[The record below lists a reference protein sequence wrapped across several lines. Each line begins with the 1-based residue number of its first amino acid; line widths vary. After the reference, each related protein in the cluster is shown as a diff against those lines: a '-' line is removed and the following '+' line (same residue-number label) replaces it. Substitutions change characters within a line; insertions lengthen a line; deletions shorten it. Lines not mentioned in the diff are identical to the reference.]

1 MSLFSKYVPFK
12 LELERYI
19 EHCKTVFDE
28 IGDRASSRLVE
39 GLIKDIGNQRYNITI
54 VGSLKRG
61 KSTLLNALMERRDD
75 SMSPISSVVCTS
87 AIIKYIDKSL
97 SGSAE
102 KKEEAVVYL
111 NNPDETPATIP
122 LRRLED
128 YVTEAKN
135 PGNRKNVKAIDVFGD
150 FPEWSKAVTIIDS
163 PGQGSVFSYHDILLT
178 DFLPYTDAII
188 FLVSADIPLD
198 GSDIALLKE
207 LSAEQKKKIFFV
219 LTKIDN
225 IENRDDLQ
233 DVVDFVTSKI
243 AEVGIPCDKLYQVA
257 AKPVYDALCKGV
269 TGHELENVKFE
280 NGISELETDLESFI
294 VKESDQTKVIRSRI
308 ETMLKCTADACN
320 NYVDAFTKI
329 MSTQTYDLA
338 KLQAEEGELTKANE
352 ELSENTKKAL
362 KKFER
367 EWRKTLSTFERKFSL
382 KANAVEDKIIDGLG
396 RGGLISA
403 AFQSFK
409 LKQQVEKALS
419 IEIQPIVNDLE
430 ETLSR
435 VVSNLAKEFDD
446 ELLLYVRRNN
456 STDIATTGA
465 AVLAV
470 ALKMGTDASGVI
482 ATCSTVSTAIAEY
495 GGVIV
500 AQGKTAFWS
509 NWFGTTAASTVATA
523 GSTATTAVLTAIT
536 TAGVSIIVM
545 IIVQKILHIGL
556 VKFQETRIPGMTE
569 SVMSEMEE
577 KLFKNLE
584 VYKDAVVNDYKQ
596 RIDDVVTGNQERL
609 ETVKKLIASDDS
621 EERARIAER
630 VEKVKCLLAEGVQV
644 NKQIPLLAKG
654 E

>member
-257 AKPVYDALCKGV
+257 AKPVYDALCTPESNPVQYGS
-269 TGHELENVKFE
+269 HE
-280 NGISELETDLESFI
+280 
-294 VKESDQTKVIRSRI
+294 IRHI
-308 ETMLKCTADACN
+308 C
-320 NYVDAFTKI
+320 
-329 MSTQTYDLA
+329 
-338 KLQAEEGELTKANE
+338 
-352 ELSENTKKAL
+352 
-362 KKFER
+362 
-367 EWRKTLSTFERKFSL
+367 LSTDDRNTCQAKKPS
-382 KANAVEDKIIDGLG
+382 
-396 RGGLISA
+396 SA
-403 AFQSFK
+403 A
-409 LKQQVEKALS
+409 
-419 IEIQPIVNDLE
+419 IQPRE
-430 ETLSR
+430 
-435 VVSNLAKEFDD
+435 
-446 ELLLYVRRNN
+446 
-456 STDIATTGA
+456 
-465 AVLAV
+465 
-470 ALKMGTDASGVI
+470 
-482 ATCSTVSTAIAEY
+482 
-495 GGVIV
+495 
-500 AQGKTAFWS
+500 
-509 NWFGTTAASTVATA
+509 
-523 GSTATTAVLTAIT
+523 
-536 TAGVSIIVM
+536 
-545 IIVQKILHIGL
+545 
-556 VKFQETRIPGMTE
+556 
-569 SVMSEMEE
+569 
-577 KLFKNLE
+577 
-584 VYKDAVVNDYKQ
+584 
-596 RIDDVVTGNQERL
+596 
-609 ETVKKLIASDDS
+609 
-621 EERARIAER
+621 
-630 VEKVKCLLAEGVQV
+630 
-644 NKQIPLLAKG
+644 
-654 E
+654 